1 MPKKKKTKLKN
12 RVLKNEEKKF
22 PEPVIIQLLEK
33 KRLTQI
39 MYGRYRL
46 LVEVC
51 DHWAVRVQATD
62 NVHCLK
68 NGEVECVTK

>member
-33 KRLTQI
+33 KRLT
-39 MYGRYRL
+39 
-46 LVEVC
+46 
-51 DHWAVRVQATD
+51 
-62 NVHCLK
+62 
-68 NGEVECVTK
+68 